1 MKLLQNILVPVDFSR
16 SSESAVINAIHL
28 AETFNSQI
36 TLMHVI
42 EEGNL
47 SKELEALVFES
58 VEAKMK
64 VISRQIQSKNVLV
77 NKTLIE
83 KGVAFEKI
91 IQEAQSGDYNVL
103 VVGSGNKSPM
113 ETFKLGTTAEKL
125 MRKNQ
130 VPLWVVKHEEETNL
144 KRIVCPV
151 DFSAAS
157 ERALNNAITLASKFN
172 VQLDILNVF
181 EPVHVFSF
189 RYETDNNQEN
199 KVLKAQQEK
208 EFYTFLRKFN
218 LSTVKHNTVV
228 LEGDAHEEILSYIKI
243 NNVDLL
249 LMGTTGKTVISR
261 LLMGSVTEKVTRELP
276 CSFITTKAKD
286 IANDYFESNLRSIE
300 SILNA
305 ARAFYRQA
313 DYEKAL
319 DKYSVALKQY
329 PDNIP
334 VLKGLIETYAKL
346 GDESKVDFYREYA
359 RGVIHRIWGKEYVEK
374 IML

>member
-16 SSESAVINAIHL
+16 SSDSAVNNAIHL

-42 EEGNL
+42 EQGVM
-47 SKELEALVFES
+47 SKELETLVFES
-58 VEAKMK
+58 VETKMSA
-64 VISRQIQSKNVLV
+64 ISSQVKSKGVLV
-77 NKTLIE
+77 NNTLIE

-91 IQEAQSGDYNVL
+91 IQEAQSGDYNVM
-103 VVGSGNKSPM
+103 VVGSGNKSPN
-113 ETFKLGTTAEKL
+113 ETFKLGTTVEKL

-130 VPLWVVKHEEETNL
+130 VPLWVVKDEEEMKL

-151 DFSAAS
+151 DFSASA
-157 ERALNNAITLASKFN
+157 ERALNNAITLASRFN
-172 VQLDILNVF
+172 VQLDILNVYV
-181 EPVHVFSF
+181 PLNVFSF
-189 RYETDNNQEN
+189 RYETDNGQEN

-208 EFYTFLRKFN
+208 DFYAFLRKFN
-218 LSTVKHNTVV
+218 LSSVKHNTIV
-228 LEGDAHEEILSYIKI
+228 LEGSAHEEILSYIKE
-243 NNVDLL
+243 NEVDLL

-305 ARAFYRQA
+305 ARSFYRQA
-313 DYEKAL
+313 NYEKAL
-319 DKYSVALKQY
+319 EKYSVALKQY

-334 VLKGLIETYAKL
+334 VLKGLIE
-346 GDESKVDFYREYA
+346 
-359 RGVIHRIWGKEYVEK
+359 
-374 IML
+374 